1 MYGGAKADIMQLD
14 EDIQNLT
21 DGLKAKY
28 AQRVGVI

>member
-14 EDIQNLT
+14 DDIDKLT
-21 DGLKAKY
+21 AGLKAKY